1 MKILQLLL
9 AVALMSGCASTDWR
23 SAARA
28 SAESACRSNAHCSV
42 QCDPR
47 SPLTVN
53 DPSCRNSISA
63 QRPIE

>member
-1 MKILQLLL
+1 MNFMPLLL
-9 AVALMSGCASTDWR
+9 AAALLSGCASTDWR

-28 SAESACRSNAHCSV
+28 SVESACRSNAHCSV

-53 DPSCRNSISA
+53 DPACRNSISA
-63 QRPIE
+63 KRPVE